1 MMDDLIIIILLISSI
16 LFELSGKRRWTYGSA
31 GLLGGCWVLTQGIP
45 SNVFIFKAVFLGL
58 IWIVFIFLARLIRII
73 HLKKLTSL
81 EQQILQKKEGLNTL
95 MTSDQT
101 LQDESK
107 ILENSLLQKEGLYE
121 SLKELNKTLEFPKTV
136 EVFSK
141 LASTLTNFEKGWLLP
156 APSLETSDRPTCYQL
171 FRSRSPVPHK
181 KFPEEV
187 LNARQREVYILSL
200 KSKSLLFFNNPEE
213 DPRLSEK
220 GTSLGTSTL
229 TGIGLFHEEA
239 PLGVLI
245 LEGCKKRDLE
255 SLEILAIQLSMETE
269 KDHLYEKVKNLSII
283 DGLTQTYQKRHL
295 MTLLSEELQRLKSQ
309 GKKCSLLMVDIDH
322 FKEFNDNFGHLVGDI
337 LLKELSLSIQENL
350 RPLDLVGRF
359 GGEEFLI
366 ALPETT
372 QNEAMQIGERIR
384 HNIQFRNFVIH
395 DKLFKLTLSIGISN
409 YPDQSQDLPQ
419 LIEMADEALYK
430 AKHSGRNQ
438 VVTYWHEQR
447 KN

>member
-1 MMDDLIIIILLISSI
+1 MDELIVVALFISGL

-31 GLLGGCWVLTQGIP
+31 GLLGGCWILIQGLQ
-45 SNVFIFKAVFLGL
+45 SNVFIFKAAIVGL
-58 IWIVFIFLARLIRII
+58 TWILFIFLVRLIRIT
-73 HLKKLTSL
+73 HLKKLKSL
-81 EQQILQKKEGLNTL
+81 EHEILQKKEGLNTL
-95 MTSDQT
+95 MTSDKT

-141 LASTLTNFEKGWLLP
+141 LASALTNFEKGWLLP
-156 APSLETSDRPTCYQL
+156 APSLKTSNRLTCYQL
-171 FRSRSPVPHK
+171 FRNGSPVPHK
-181 KFPEEV
+181 EFPEEI

-200 KSKSLLFFNNPEE
+200 RSKSLLFFNNPEE
-213 DPRLSEK
+213 DVRLNQK
-220 GTSLGTSTL
+220 GIALGTSTL

-255 SLEILAIQLSMETE
+255 PLEILAIQLSLEIE

-295 MTLLSEELQRLKSQ
+295 MALLRNELQRLKSQ

-337 LLKELSLSIQENL
+337 ILKELSLSIQDNL

-372 QNEAMQIGERIR
+372 QSEAMQIGERIC
-384 HNIQFRNFVIH
+384 HNIQSRNFVIH
-395 DKLFKLTLSIGISN
+395 EKLFKLTLSIGISN

-438 VVTYWHEQR
+438 VVTY
-447 KN
+447 